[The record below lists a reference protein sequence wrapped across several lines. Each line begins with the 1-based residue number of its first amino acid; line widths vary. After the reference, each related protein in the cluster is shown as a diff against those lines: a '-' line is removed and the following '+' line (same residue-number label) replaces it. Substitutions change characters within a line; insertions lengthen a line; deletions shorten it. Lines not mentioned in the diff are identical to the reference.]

1 MSEVL
6 EKQEKITLSSELK
19 THKNIQSNHSY
30 KILTLDEGYA
40 RVKISS
46 KHSEKVDNQN
56 LVYDGSIF
64 SAANFCA
71 MAAINEKEIFL
82 IGANVDFLN
91 PVSGEDEEVIF
102 EAKAISN
109 ISGKKNVQ
117 VVGKVNDITIFQG
130 DFVAIKLDNQ
140 SLIKANIKA

>member
-6 EKQEKITLSSELK
+6 EVDNNIALSNELK
-19 THKNIQSNHSY
+19 THKNIQSSHSY
-30 KILTLDEGYA
+30 KILKLDEGYA
-40 RVKISS
+40 KIKIDS
-46 KHSEKVDNQN
+46 KHSQKVDNQN
-56 LVYDGSIF
+56 LIYDGSIF

-71 MAAINEKEIFL
+71 MAAINEEETFL

-117 VVGKVNDITIFQG
+117 VVGTVNDITIFQG

-140 SLIKANIKA
+140 SLIKENIKA